1 MVRGKYRRYSDED
14 LNTALRLIGEGKI
27 SQNKASKDFN
37 IFRQTLNR
45 LSNGKNNSKR
55 GGGRPTILTHEQ
67 EKLVVSALVNMDSW
81 GFAQSEMQTAKVI
94 KLFIDSTGRK
104 NTFKEGVPGKKF
116 MRLFYAKWK
125 NELSRRSPEHLTMSR
140 ATACSENV
148 VNSWFRLLGTWL
160 IKLDL
165 KAKPAQMFN
174 CDESGFNTDSSSE
187 KFFTKRGRKN
197 PVKVV
202 GGNGKESYTVLECS
216 NAMGDIIPSYVLF
229 KGKHLYTEWCSGG
242 PKDTAYNVTDSG
254 WMAEHS
260 FYAWVQHFINDT
272 NHIPR
277 PILLIYDGHS
287 SHISY
292 RILQL
297 AKLNG
302 ISIIKLPPHTSH
314 LLQPLD
320 LGVFKPVKT
329 IWRKILD
336 EYFRQSRFFSVGKSQ
351 FPKLLKKLRENHD
364 AFKKQHAASGF
375 NKAGIFPFDKTAI
388 DWEKLSPLR
397 CLKLLPRLI

>member
-14 LNTALRLIGEGKI
+14 LNTALRLIAEGKV

-37 IFRQTLNR
+37 TSRQTLNR

-94 KLFIDSTGRK
+94 KLFMDSTGRK
-104 NTFKEGVPGKKF
+104 NTFKEGVLGRKF
-116 MRLFYAKWK
+116 MRLFYARWK

-165 KAKPAQMFN
+165 KAKPAQIFN

-202 GGNGKESYTVLECS
+202 GGSGKESYTVLSVQMLWVILFHPMFCLKVSISAQNGAAEVQKILVTMLLIVAGWRNTLSMLGCS
-216 NAMGDIIPSYVLF
+216 ILSIIPTTFLV
-229 KGKHLYTEWCSGG
+229 
-242 PKDTAYNVTDSG
+242 
-254 WMAEHS
+254 
-260 FYAWVQHFINDT
+260 
-272 NHIPR
+272 
-277 PILLIYDGHS
+277 
-287 SHISY
+287 
-292 RILQL
+292 
-297 AKLNG
+297 
-302 ISIIKLPPHTSH
+302 
-314 LLQPLD
+314 
-320 LGVFKPVKT
+320 
-329 IWRKILD
+329 
-336 EYFRQSRFFSVGKSQ
+336 
-351 FPKLLKKLRENHD
+351 
-364 AFKKQHAASGF
+364 
-375 NKAGIFPFDKTAI
+375 PF
-388 DWEKLSPLR
+388 
-397 CLKLLPRLI
+397 C